1 MRIRRRYLLWAATG
15 VAAGIIGWL
24 AIREKPLEVDTAV
37 VGRGALQVTVDAEGK
52 TRVRDRYIITAP
64 VTGTLQRIDVPEG
77 THVRKGDVVAQ
88 LAPLPLDP
96 QATRQ
101 AEARVLGARSLLRD
115 AETRVRQARATLEQD
130 RRMAERTQ
138 RLVRAGALADRD
150 LEDAALTVRLR
161 EEDLSSAEARVRAA
175 AADVDQ
181 AQAALIAIGVG
192 TPGTV
197 VRVRAPADGCILR
210 VPERSARVVTAGVPI
225 LELGD
230 PTALELVVDVLST
243 DASRIR
249 PGAVAVVD
257 NWGEGENLTGHVRT
271 IEPAAF
277 TRVSAL
283 GVEEQRVNV
292 VIDLPH
298 WPATLSDGYR
308 VETRITVWQATDV
321 TIVPVSALFREG
333 QDWAVFVLRDGA
345 AKLTR
350 VSIGERGAAGAQ
362 VLDGLHGGD
371 VVVIFPSDQIKTGRR
386 LTPAR

>member
-1 MRIRRRYLLWAATG
+1 M
-15 VAAGIIGWL
+15 
-24 AIREKPLEVDTAV
+24 
-37 VGRGALQVTVDAEGK
+37 
-52 TRVRDRYIITAP
+52 
-64 VTGTLQRIDVPEG
+64 
-77 THVRKGDVVAQ
+77 
-88 LAPLPLDP
+88 
-96 QATRQ
+96 
-101 AEARVLGARSLLRD
+101 
-115 AETRVRQARATLEQD
+115 
-130 RRMAERTQ
+130 
-138 RLVRAGALADRD
+138 
-150 LEDAALTVRLR
+150 
-161 EEDLSSAEARVRAA
+161 
-175 AADVDQ
+175 
-181 AQAALIAIGVG
+181 
-192 TPGTV
+192 
-197 VRVRAPADGCILR
+197 
-210 VPERSARVVTAGVPI
+210 
-225 LELGD
+225 
-230 PTALELVVDVLST
+230 
-243 DASRIR
+243 
-249 PGAVAVVD
+249 D